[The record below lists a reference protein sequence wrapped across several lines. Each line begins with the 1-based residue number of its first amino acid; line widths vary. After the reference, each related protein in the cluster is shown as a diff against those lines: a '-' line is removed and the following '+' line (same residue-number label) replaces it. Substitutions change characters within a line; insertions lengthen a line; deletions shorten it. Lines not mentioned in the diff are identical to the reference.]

1 LAKLIY
7 PQLNIFKILL
17 LILIIMGQY
26 YKVII
31 LSDNNNIIR
40 MWTTPTAYNCGNKL
54 MEHSYLNNN
63 FMNAME
69 YLISP
74 NGIFYMSRIIWA
86 GDYAN
91 PEIEQIEQ
99 VSEDDINLYHMA
111 EEQYGKY
118 IVPYMDGKCIEKFI
132 ENMGRYRYIVNH
144 TKKLYVDKQKCKKDY
159 NGFIIHPLSLL
170 VTDNC
175 NGMGGGDYNGTDEHL
190 CGTWTRDI
198 ISVEKSIYKF
208 IDYEELE
215 CNFEE

>member
-1 LAKLIY
+1 
-7 PQLNIFKILL
+7 
-17 LILIIMGQY
+17 MGQY

-31 LSDNNNIIR
+31 LADNKNIIR
-40 MWTTPTAYNCGNKL
+40 MWTTPSAYNNGNKL
-54 MEHSYLNNN
+54 MEHSYINNS

-74 NGIFYMSRIIWA
+74 GGIFYMSRIIWA

-91 PEIEQIEQ
+91 PYIEENIQ
-99 VSEDDINLYHMA
+99 VSKNDDNNINLYHMA

-118 IVPYMDGKCIEKFI
+118 IVPYMNNKCIEQFIEQFI
-132 ENMGRYRYIVNH
+132 ENMDRYRYIVNH
-144 TKKLYVDKQKCKKDY
+144 TKKLYVDKEKCKKDY

-175 NGMGGGDYNGTDEHL
+175 NGMGGGDYNGTNEHL

-198 ISVEKSIYKF
+198 ISVEKLIDKL
-208 IDYEELE
+208 IDYKELE
-215 CNFEE
+215 CNFEEL